1 MTSVGTPLTG
11 NIPEGIYYTQ
21 THTEESLK
29 IIIGHGN
36 YNNAIITAPALVATS
51 VGPLTANSRPV
62 RRVPYVSGK

>member
-11 NIPEGIYYTQ
+11 SNIPEGIYYTQ

-36 YNNAIITAPALVATS
+36 YNNTIITALVATS